1 MQQRARDAHGLAL
14 AAGKALAAFA
24 RQALGW
30 QPRHTF
36 EDGLAE
42 TVRWYRNNEPWWR
55 AVKDGSY
62 RDFYRAWYEE
72 RTA

>member
-1 MQQRARDAHGLAL
+1 MLVEKESGLWQKYQLMLDSAVNRQRTDFEEERAL
-14 AAGKALAAFA
+14 LHHLLTHQ
-24 RQALGW
+24 R
-30 QPRHTF
+30 
-36 EDGLAE
+36 E
-42 TVRWYRNNEPWWR
+42 YSWWR